1 MQVDRPP
8 SSPNRRPAVTG
19 RRTWPQ
25 RILLTLG
32 ALGSAACLFVAGTIY
47 FISDSLS
54 DIGEVALVFE
64 GEGGGDD
71 PEDPTLNE
79 PENWLLVGT
88 DSREGIDESDPNA
101 GFLIGEEVFGKRTDT
116 MIIARVDPSGQAIDL
131 LSIPRDLYVPIAGS
145 GRSDRIN
152 TAFNAENGA
161 QRLVDTIQQSLDIEL
176 DHYIEVNFVGFRDVI
191 DAIGGVPIWFDTPM
205 RDAGSGLDIPTAGC
219 FTLDGAE
226 SLAFAR
232 GRNVETFA
240 DGAWTKDASADLG
253 RISRQQYFLQRV
265 ADRAVSTLDITSLGT
280 IDAVVEAGSSNLT
293 IDEGGFDD
301 LVELARI
308 FRNYDTDRIIGH
320 TLATRQTRIDD
331 KAVLQLIESE
341 SIEVLDLFRGRLP
354 PPTTTTTPAAPEEIA
369 IPAPGDFELT
379 VLNGSGVPGQAG
391 QAAAVFEDLGYDVA
405 RVGDARTGED
415 VTIVRYAP
423 GDLGAAQLVAGHV
436 VGDVVVEEDPTVTG
450 RIVIT
455 TGINYTDLRAESDV
469 AGVQATPATTVP
481 PPPQV
486 APSETVGVVPGP
498 SPIGT
503 ACG

>member
-1 MQVDRPP
+1 MQVDRPTAM
-8 SSPNRRPAVTG
+8 RPAQRPMD

-32 ALGSAACLFVAGTIY
+32 CLGTAACLFIAGAIY
-47 FISDSLS
+47 FVSDSL
-54 DIGEVALVFE
+54 DEITEIPLAL
-64 GEGGGDD
+64 GGSGGGENPD
-71 PEDPTLNE
+71 DPTLRE

-88 DSREGIDESDPNA
+88 DSRDGIDETDPNA
-101 GFLIGEEVFGKRTDT
+101 GFLIGEPVFGKRTDT

-131 LSIPRDLYVPIAGS
+131 LSIPRDLYVPIAGT

-152 TAFNAENGA
+152 SAFNAEDGA

-205 RDAGSGLDIPTAGC
+205 RDAGSGLNIETAGC
-219 FTLDGAE
+219 FTLDGAD

-232 GRNVETFA
+232 ARSLEIFSNGSWST
-240 DGAWTKDASADLG
+240 DPSADLG

-265 ADRAVSTLDITSLGT
+265 ADRAVSSLDITSLAT
-280 IDAVVEAGSSNLT
+280 IDDIVEAGSSNLS
-293 IDEGGFDD
+293 IDQGGFDD

-320 TLATRQTRIDD
+320 TLATEQARIDD
-331 KAVLQLIESE
+331 KAVLRLVESE
-341 SIEVLDLFRGRLP
+341 SIEVLDLFRGRLA
-354 PPTTTTTPAAPEEIA
+354 PPTTTTTVPDVQELVV
-369 IPAPGDFELT
+369 PAPGEFELT

-391 QAAAVFEDLGYDVA
+391 EAAAIFEDLGYLVA

-415 VTIVRYAP
+415 ITTVRYAE

-436 VGDVVVEEDPTVTG
+436 VGQVQLLLDPTVTG

-455 TGINYTDLRAESDV
+455 TGINYTDLRTESDV
-469 AGVQATPATTVP
+469 DAIETAPTTTAP
-481 PPPQV
+481 PPPAV